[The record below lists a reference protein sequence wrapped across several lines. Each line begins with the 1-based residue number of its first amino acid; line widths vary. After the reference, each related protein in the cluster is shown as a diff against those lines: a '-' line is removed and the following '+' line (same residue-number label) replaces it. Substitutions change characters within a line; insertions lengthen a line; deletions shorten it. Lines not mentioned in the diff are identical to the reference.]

1 MKKLRELYDIDS
13 DIEIN
18 GISINSKEI
27 NKGDIFVCTKGVNA
41 DRHDFID
48 EAISNGASAIVVSKD
63 VEEKSIPIIKV
74 DDTNKELP
82 ILCQRLYDYPEK
94 DLKMI
99 AVTGTDGKTTI
110 AELIQTLLGDDCA
123 YIGTNGATYKDFH
136 EHLINTTPDSHLLY
150 KFLDIF
156 RSKGAKYVS
165 MEASSE
171 AFFRNR
177 LTTIDF
183 DITIYT
189 NISHEHLNIHKTFD
203 NYLDCKLQLVRQTKK
218 DGFSIINSD
227 DKYSDKFK
235 EASTGTVLT
244 YGKNDTDTIQIVDYT
259 LFKDKTLITFKYNDE
274 LFDVESPLL
283 AEYNIYNLAS
293 AILTCL
299 KLGKTLDEI
308 IPNIKKLNVEGRM
321 DVLDTKSNYM
331 VIVDFAHTPHAIE
344 AILKYANELDH
355 NRIITVIGSAGGRD
369 KEKRPIIGD
378 ICAKYSD
385 FIYFTTDDPRDED
398 PKEICDM
405 MAQNIDKSKYE
416 IILDRS
422 KAVEKA
428 ILNSE
433 DKDIVLLL
441 CKGNEP
447 YQITSEGYIPYNEAE
462 EAYKAINKK
471 LEA

>member
-1 MKKLRELYDIDS
+1 MKRLRELYDIDS
-13 DIEIN
+13 DVEIT
-18 GISINSKEI
+18 GVSINSKEI
-27 NKGDIFVCTKGVNA
+27 NKGDIFVCTMGVNA
-41 DRHDFID
+41 DRHEFID
-48 EAISNGASAIVVSKD
+48 EAISNGASAVVVSKE
-63 VEEKSIPIIKV
+63 VGEKSVPIIKV

-82 ILCQRLYDYPEK
+82 LLCQRLYDHPEN

-110 AELIQTLLGDDCA
+110 AEVIQTLLGSDCA

-150 KFLDIF
+150 RFLDTF

-171 AFFRNR
+171 AFYRNR

-203 NYLDCKLQLVRQTKK
+203 NYLECKKQLVRQTKK

-227 DKYSDKFK
+227 DKYSKEFI

-259 LFKDKTLITFKYNDE
+259 LFKDKTLITFKYNNE

-283 AEYNIYNLAS
+283 AEYNIYNLAAS
-293 AILTCL
+293 ILTCL

-308 IPNIKKLNVEGRM
+308 LPNISKLNVEGRM

-331 VIVDFAHTPHAIE
+331 VVVDFAHTPHAIE
-344 AILKYANELDH
+344 AILKYATELDH
-355 NRIITVIGSAGGRD
+355 NKIITVIGSAGGRD

-385 FIYFTTDDPRDED
+385 YIYLTTDDPRDED
-398 PKEICDM
+398 PNEICKM
-405 MAQNIDKSKYE
+405 MAQNIDKDKYE

-422 KAVEKA
+422 KAVETA
-428 ILNSE
+428 ILNTKE
-433 DKDIVLLL
+433 KDIVLLL

-447 YQITSEGYIPYNEAE
+447 YQITDKGYIPYSEVD

>member
-13 DIEIN
+13 DVEIT

-27 NKGDIFVCTKGVNA
+27 NKGDIFVCTMGVNA
-41 DRHDFID
+41 DRHEFID
-48 EAISNGASAIVVSKD
+48 EAISNGASAVVVSKD
-63 VEEKSIPIIKV
+63 IEEKTVPIIKV
-74 DDTNKELP
+74 EDTNKELP
-82 ILCQRLYDYPEK
+82 LLCQRLYDYPEK
-94 DLKMI
+94 DLKII

-110 AELIQTLLGDDCA
+110 AEVIKTLLGEECA

-150 KFLDIF
+150 RFLDTF
-156 RSKGAKYVS
+156 RSKGAKYLS

-171 AFFRNR
+171 AFYRNR

-218 DGFSIINSD
+218 EGFSIINSD
-227 DKYSDKFK
+227 DEYSSKFI

-259 LFKDKTLITFKYNDE
+259 LLKDKTLITFKYENE
-274 LFDVESPLL
+274 EFKVESPLL

-308 IPNIKKLNVEGRM
+308 IPNIKNIKVEGRM
-321 DVLDTKSNYM
+321 EVLDTKSNYM

-344 AILKYANELDH
+344 SILKYANELDH
-355 NRIITVIGSAGGRD
+355 NKIITVIGSAGGRD

-385 FIYFTTDDPRDED
+385 YIYFTTDDPRDED
-398 PKEICDM
+398 PKEICEM
-405 MAQNIDKSKYE
+405 MSQNVDKDKYE

-422 KAVEKA
+422 KAVETA
-428 ILNSE
+428 ILNTQ

-447 YQITSEGYIPYNEAE
+447 YQITDKGYIPYNEME

>member
-1 MKKLRELYDIDS
+1 MKRLRELYDIDS
-13 DIEIN
+13 DVEIK

-27 NKGDIFVCTKGVNA
+27 NEGDIFVCTKGVSA
-41 DRHDFID
+41 DRHEFID
-48 EAISNGASAIVVSKD
+48 EAISNGASAVVVSKD
-63 VEEKSIPIIKV
+63 IEEKSVPIIKV

-82 ILCQRLYDYPEK
+82 LLCQRLYDYPEK
-94 DLKMI
+94 DLKLI

-110 AELIQTLLGDDCA
+110 AEIIQTLLGSDCA

-150 KFLDIF
+150 RFFDIF

-171 AFFRNR
+171 SFYRKR
-177 LTTIDF
+177 LTTLDF
-183 DITIYT
+183 DITIYS

-203 NYLDCKLQLVRQTKK
+203 NYLECKIQLVKQTKK
-218 DGFSIINSD
+218 DGFAIINSD
-227 DKYSDKFK
+227 DKYSENFKK
-235 EASTGTVLT
+235 EATGTVLT

-259 LFKDKTLITFKYNDE
+259 LSKDKTLITFKYNNE
-274 LFDVESPLL
+274 TFDVESPLL
-283 AEYNIYNLAS
+283 AEYNIYNLACG
-293 AILTCL
+293 ILACL

-308 IPNIKKLNVEGRM
+308 LPNIKNIKVEGRM
-321 DVLDTKSNYM
+321 DVIDTKDDYM

-355 NRIITVIGSAGGRD
+355 NKIITVIGSAGGRD

-378 ICAKYSD
+378 ICSKYSD
-385 FIYFTTDDPRDED
+385 YIYLTTDDPRDED
-398 PKEICDM
+398 PKEICEM
-405 MAQNIDKSKYE
+405 MAKNIDKSKYE

-422 KAVEKA
+422 KAVETA
-428 ILNSE
+428 ILNSKE
-433 DKDIVLLL
+433 KDIVLLL

-447 YQITSEGYIPYNEAE
+447 YQITDKGYIPYNEKE
-462 EAYKAINKK
+462 EAQKAINKK